1 MSESQLATVE
11 SPIVISQYEVLL
23 GDIKEAKN
31 AEVPDFDY
39 ASPKGSRDA
48 RSFIFNLRKLKGRI
62 ESARVDAKAYAVAY
76 GRKVDEQAKSL
87 KGEVDALIEPHQSRL
102 DEIARNE
109 AERVAS
115 LKAVHDYA
123 VAQGQVPF
131 GATIFAIQARIVA
144 LDLIEL
150 DTLQEWREP
159 TAAAIVE
166 SRRCLLQ
173 ALEAAQQAEAAR
185 AELERL
191 RQEQE
196 RREAEEA
203 RAQIEREAQAR
214 ADAEAQAAAAEAI
227 ADAEARAAEAEA
239 QLALQRQPAPAAAAT
254 PAAGGV
260 RQPSP
265 SPAAPPAPG
274 AAAAAAASRKRKILI
289 DQLLAAMGAMRR
301 EAVANAIADGRLH
314 PALSVDWEAV

>member
-76 GRKVDEQAKSL
+76 GRKVDEQARSL

-102 DEIARNE
+102 DEIARIE

-123 VAQGQVPF
+123 VAQGQLPF
-131 GATIFAIQARIVA
+131 GATVSTIQARIVA

-166 SRRCLLQ
+166 SRRRLVQ

-191 RQEQE
+191 RQV
-196 RREAEEA
+196 
-203 RAQIEREAQAR
+203 
-214 ADAEAQAAAAEAI
+214 
-227 ADAEARAAEAEA
+227 
-239 QLALQRQPAPAAAAT
+239 ALQRQPAPAAAAI

-265 SPAAPPAPG
+265 LPAAPPAPG

-289 DQLLAAMGAMRR
+289 DQLLAAMGSLRR

-314 PALSVDWEAV
+314 PALSVDWEAVR